1 MISPLPA
8 FFFWVSINSYYY
20 LLVREAILTAQFS
33 PSVLAFLWS
42 FPSEEV
48 ESIRGFGLL
57 CSVPLPQHCSCDRVK
72 WSGWAPYSS
81 RYVKC
86 SDMYRML
93 PYLNCSSELSHLAFL
108 GWLSLALQRLS
119 HFCQALAPWFFFFF
133 LNFSFLLF
141 IQIQRQLSK
150 FTCPQE
156 LLCKPS
162 YMWHMLV
169 PSCGF

>member
-20 LLVREAILTAQFS
+20 LLAREAILTAQFS

-133 LNFSFLLF
+133 KTLVFYFS
-141 IQIQRQLSK
+141 SK
-150 FTCPQE
+150 FKDSCQS
-156 LLCKPS
+156 LLVLRNYSASPLICDI
-162 YMWHMLV
+162 
-169 PSCGF
+169 C